1 MRQFFLQSCCLE
13 DSNFNEDGL
22 FQKGLLENF
31 KENIVALKVIEKG
44 TPTNCKFKCDQ
55 KREKKNMIARNLSIS
70 DTLYLKKLY
79 LTYSGK

>member
-55 KREKKNMIARNLSIS
+55 KREKKKH
-70 DTLYLKKLY
+70 DCKKFKHIRY
-79 LTYSGK
+79 FMPQKVMFNI